1 MNGNTQDGRGFVG
14 YEYKSVTV
22 KRDMTNLYTDCFPSF
37 GWTLE
42 SKAPAL
48 DWVTSV
54 TLKYR
59 RDRKIV
65 NKMELTRLQRQF
77 ESQASEINKLETSKT
92 VGASA
97 VAYVIGI
104 LGTAFMAGSVFAVTS
119 GMIPLC
125 IILAVPAFIG
135 WIIPYFCYRRMSAK
149 KAEQVTPLIEQQ
161 YDAIYETCEKAS
173 ALLYGYEKDKEEV
186 SWR

>member
-1 MNGNTQDGRGFVG
+1 MNENTQDGRGFVG

-22 KRDMTNLYTDCFPSF
+22 KRDMANLYTDCFPSF

-173 ALLYGYEKDKEEV
+173 ALLYGYEKDKGEV

>member
-173 ALLYGYEKDKEEV
+173 ALLYGYEKDKGEV